1 MPDVQLVLQFR
12 GTAVEDVDEVTEI
25 EDALFEMLEDGEE
38 LDGHD
43 VRAGAR
49 SIYVLTPSPEATF
62 RRVLPF
68 LARARLL
75 DAVTAAFRPPGA
87 AAFTILWPADRR
99 EPFVLA

>member
-1 MPDVQLVLQFR
+1 MADVQLVLQFR
-12 GTAVEDVDEVTEI
+12 GAAVEDVDEVLEI

-49 SIYVLTPSPEATF
+49 NIYILTATPEATF
-62 RRVLPF
+62 RRIEPF

-75 DAVTAAFRPPGA
+75 DALTAAYRPPSA
-87 AAFTILWPADRR
+87 DTFTTLWPAVGR
-99 EPFVLA
+99 EPFTLA